1 MVKRQNLDALADT
14 IDEYDAESREYFQAL
29 KFSEIQIGK
38 INTMKA
44 TPGWKVLEKKIR
56 EELIDRINILTK
68 DDAEVKVLLRY
79 LLWLIPKHKRKRY
92 DKRSRRYC
100 PRSSYPQRLYK

>member
-68 DDAEVKVLLRY
+68 DDAEVKVLLS
-79 LLWLIPKHKRKRY
+79 LLIVADTKTQAEALRQEITEILP
-92 DKRSRRYC
+92 
-100 PRSSYPQRLYK
+100 P